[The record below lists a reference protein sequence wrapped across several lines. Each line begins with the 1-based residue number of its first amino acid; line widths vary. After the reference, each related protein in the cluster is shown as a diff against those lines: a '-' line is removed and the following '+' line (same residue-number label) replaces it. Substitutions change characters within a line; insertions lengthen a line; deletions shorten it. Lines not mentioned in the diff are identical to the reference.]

1 MRLKMTKAELAA
13 EQAVH
18 PGLTKYETFR
28 VESGVQALDGYFWA
42 KDEDE
47 ARAEFLRRYPDG
59 LKPGSNAYFSEAYR
73 SKVGKAG
80 SDVVDVADSFETR
93 IFADDPN
100 DENENENENENEDN
114 EDYDEAVA
122 DPDPRETAVGDI
134 GYFIEHYDPESRS
147 SHSRTESWSLDHHIL
162 GDIEFNVPIIIRS
175 KIGVPD
181 RFYQEAR
188 KQLGHES
195 GDPADPG
202 RDDEAL
208 RFASDMWNGELR
220 KLLGHVWTYEFFSE
234 FGVMDG
240 NWPTDKTVYLSE
252 KKDLLPY
259 KPGMYRELD
268 HAKLS
273 EMAQAEW
280 NAIWKWMAEYG
291 QSLWT

>member
-13 EQAVH
+13 EQAAH
-18 PGLTKYETFR
+18 PGLIKYETFR
-28 VESGVQALDGYFWA
+28 VESGVQELDGYFWA

-59 LKPGSNAYFSEAYR
+59 LKPGSNAYFGEAYR
-73 SKVGKAG
+73 SKVGKVG

-93 IFADDPN
+93 LFADDSDDKDKDDKDDKDK
-100 DENENENENENEDN
+100 DEN

-122 DPDPRETAVGDI
+122 DPDPREMAVGDI

-147 SHSRTESWSLDHHIL
+147 SHSRTESWSLDQHIL
-162 GDIEFNVPIIIRS
+162 GDIEFNVPIIIRT
-175 KIGVPD
+175 KKGVPD
-181 RFYQEAR
+181 RFCQEAK
-188 KQLGHES
+188 KQLGCEFGES
-195 GDPADPG
+195 CEC
-202 RDDEAL
+202 DDEAL
-208 RFASDMWNGELR
+208 RLAEDMWNGELR
-220 KLLGHVWTYEFFSE
+220 KLLGHVWMYEFFSG

-240 NWPTDKTVYLSE
+240 KWPTDKTVYLSE

-268 HAKLS
+268 YAKLS

-280 NAIWKWMAEYG
+280 NAVWKWMAEYG

>member
-13 EQAVH
+13 EQAAH

-93 IFADDPN
+93 LFAVGIV
-100 DENENENENENEDN
+100 DEDEDEDEDEDG
-114 EDYDEAVA
+114 EDYDEGPA
-122 DPDPRETAVGDI
+122 DPDARALAVGDI

-147 SHSRTESWSLDHHIL
+147 SNSRTESWSLDQHIL
-162 GDIEFNVPIIIRS
+162 GDIEFNVPIIIRT
-175 KIGVPD
+175 KNGVPD
-181 RFYQEAR
+181 RFCQEAK
-188 KQLGHES
+188 KQLGCES
-195 GDPADPG
+195 GESG
-202 RDDEAL
+202 ECDDEAL
-208 RFASDMWNGELR
+208 RLAEDMWNGELW
-220 KLLGHVWTYEFFSE
+220 KLLGHVWTYEFFSV
-234 FGVMDG
+234 FGIMDG
-240 NWPTDKTVYLSE
+240 KWPTDKTIYLSK

-268 HAKLS
+268 YAKLS